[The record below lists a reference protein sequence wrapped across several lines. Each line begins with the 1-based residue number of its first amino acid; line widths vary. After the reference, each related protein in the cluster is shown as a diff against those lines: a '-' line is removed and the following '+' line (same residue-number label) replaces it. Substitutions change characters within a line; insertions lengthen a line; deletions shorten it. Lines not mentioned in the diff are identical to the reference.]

1 MSLLSRRSK
10 AGARPP
16 AVKGRRARNREA
28 IRTRIVNA
36 ALALFQEK
44 GFDATTTRAIARRA
58 RIAEGTVF
66 NYFETKED
74 IALYFFEL
82 EVDHAIAAV
91 RKDAKLRR
99 APLEEKLFALIQTQL
114 EFLEPH
120 QRFIGA
126 AFIHALRP
134 ASKLGFSSQALA
146 LRNRYLAF
154 VEELIQESTPSLSRQ
169 TGGLLAWFAPPVFWI
184 YYLGILLYWLNDDSR
199 GKQRTLA
206 LLDRSLKVGVML
218 LKKGEI

>member
-1 MSLLSRRSK
+1 MKSTRVSK
-10 AGARPP
+10 AAPRRP
-16 AVKGRRARNREA
+16 ATKGRRAQNREA

-36 ALALFQEK
+36 ALSLFQEK
-44 GFDATTTRAIARRA
+44 GFDATTTKAIARRA

-74 IALYFFEL
+74 VALYFFEL

-91 RKDAKLRR
+91 RKDPGLRR
-99 APLEEKLFALIQTQL
+99 APLDEKLFALIQTQL

-134 ASKLGFSSQALA
+134 TSKLAFSGQAIA
-146 LRNRYLAF
+146 MRNRYLTF
-154 VEELIQESTPSLSRQ
+154 VQEL
-169 TGGLLAWFAPPVFWI
+169 
-184 YYLGILLYWLNDDSR
+184 
-199 GKQRTLA
+199 
-206 LLDRSLKVGVML
+206 
-218 LKKGEI
+218 

>member
-120 QRFIGA
+120 ERFIGA
-126 AFIHALRP
+126 AVISALRP
-134 ASKLGFSSQALA
+134 TSKLGFSSQAVA
-146 LRNRYLAF
+146 LRNRYLTF
-154 VEELIQESTPSLSRQ
+154 VEELIRESVPRQ
-169 TGGLLAWFAPPVFWI
+169 ASGWFAWFAPLMFWI
-184 YYLGILLYWLNDDSR
+184 YYLGILLYWLNDDSQ
-199 GKQRTLA
+199 GKQNTLA

-218 LKKGEI
+218 LKKGEL

>member
-1 MSLLSRRSK
+1 MKASKRVSRSVTQ
-10 AGARPP
+10 RPRP
-16 AVKGRRARNREA
+16 QGRREQNREA
-28 IRTRIVNA
+28 VRTRIVNA

-44 GFDATTTRAIARRA
+44 GFDATTTKAIARRA

-91 RKDAKLRR
+91 RKDARLRR

-114 EFLEPH
+114 DFLKPH

-134 ASKLGFSSQALA
+134 TSKLGFSAQAIA
-146 LRNRYLAF
+146 LRNRYVAF
-154 VEELIQESTPSLSRQ
+154 VQGLIEESMPRRS
-169 TGGLLAWFAPPVFWI
+169 GGLFAWFAPPVFWI
-184 YYLGILLYWLNDDSR
+184 YYLGSLLYWLNDESQ
-199 GKQRTLA
+199 GKQNTLA
-206 LLDRSLKVGVML
+206 LLDRSLKLGVML
-218 LKKGEI
+218 LKKGEF